1 MKQTPKSLKSA
12 LLFYCTPPQ
21 TTLSIFQLA
30 SAAGFKCDID
40 PTLVA
45 AITSMQ
51 TGSVKKKKK
60 KSIGATF
67 GGQLGRHSLF
77 ISLVLQTTRRW
88 IRSTSC
94 PACSWCTSPCPCPPW
109 PWTPTHSTA
118 SRTEVQVHSPIRSQL
133 LRNRLTVISPPA
145 ATPQSTNDR
154 FYCNGRSA
162 PESSRL
168 V

>member
-60 KSIGATF
+60 IHRCHFRRTAWP
-67 GGQLGRHSLF
+67 SLSL